1 MARTNILLDDGLVKE
16 ALKLTKLKTKREVVN
31 HALQELVQKARR
43 KRMLELEGKVRWTGD
58 LDEIRESRI

>member
-43 KRMLELEGKVRWTGD
+43 KRMLELEGKVKWTGD
-58 LDEIRESRI
+58 LDEMRESRV

>member
-43 KRMLELEGKVRWTGD
+43 KRILELEGKVKWTGD
-58 LDEIRESRI
+58 LDEMRESRI